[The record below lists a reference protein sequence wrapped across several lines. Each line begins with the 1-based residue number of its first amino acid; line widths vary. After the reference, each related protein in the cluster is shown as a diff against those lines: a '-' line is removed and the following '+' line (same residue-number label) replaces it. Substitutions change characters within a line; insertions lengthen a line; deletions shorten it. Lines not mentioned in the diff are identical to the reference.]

1 MAEIT
6 GSVTVTGI
14 IAPTDTNDTYPVIDP
29 RYGVDGLRNVDSL
42 SDRNSIPPDRRRL
55 GMIVGVGVS
64 GASGQYYKL
73 INDAGGAT
81 TSDPDWAIFTSG
93 AISFESEGVTG
104 ATSASAVNFVG
115 GTGIAIALVE
125 SPSGTARYTVFNDS
139 VVGTTGDLINLDTS
153 KNYVNR
159 YVWVTAAKSFY
170 VLKNGATGDSQTD
183 WVPMLITGGNAFAT
197 PGETDPSNYYG

>member
-14 IAPTDTNDTYPVIDP
+14 IAPTDTNDTYPVTDP
-29 RYGVDGLRNVDSL
+29 KYGVDGLRNVGTI
-42 SDRNSIPPDRRRL
+42 SDRNSIPPGRRKL

-73 INDAGGAT
+73 INDAGGTA

-93 AISFESEGVTG
+93 VISFESEGVTG
-104 ATSASAVNFVG
+104 ATSASAVNFIG
-115 GTGIAIALVE
+115 ETGIGLELTE
-125 SPSGTARYTVFNDS
+125 SPTGTAQYKIFNS
-139 VVGTTGDLINLDTS
+139 SIVGTTGDLVNLDPS
-153 KNYVNR
+153 KNYANR
-159 YVWVTAAKSFY
+159 YVWVTTTKSFY
-170 VLKNGATGDSQTD
+170 VLKNGATGSSQSD

-197 PGETDPSNYYG
+197 PGETNPTSYYG